1 MTGAKTVTFGD
12 YDLHCGARQ
21 VGAGMF
27 AATLVVSRR
36 RWPSRP
42 RVIAM
47 ARGSFATEG
56 DAIDSARLQGM
67 QWVTDFG

>member
-1 MTGAKTVTFGD
+1 MDATETVTFGD
-12 YDLHCGARQ
+12 YDLLCGARA
-21 VGAGMF
+21 VGSGTF

-47 ARGSFATEG
+47 ARGTFDTES
-56 DAIDSARLQGM
+56 DAINSARLQGL
-67 QWVTDFG
+67 QWVADFG